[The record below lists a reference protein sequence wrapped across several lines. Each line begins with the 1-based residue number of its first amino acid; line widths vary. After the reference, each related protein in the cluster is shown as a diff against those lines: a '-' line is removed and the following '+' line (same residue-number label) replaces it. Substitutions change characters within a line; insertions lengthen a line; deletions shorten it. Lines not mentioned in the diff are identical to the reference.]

1 MSWRFIFA
9 ILIIAAGA
17 SAWGGIRLGE
27 WLVAH
32 GPVKPEVTTTPP
44 ELSEVPVLDADGKPF
59 VAMAPQPLV
68 DGRMAVPE
76 APEPVEW
83 ELEAPTVAQ
92 TQQET
97 PISLATTTIT
107 MEEAI
112 QIANANPHGLQ
123 GLADVG
129 DLMGG
134 DSPIGNDFGGSFD
147 STFGGTP
154 QADSPL
160 FIQPIDITTPPPA
173 PPVVAGPQTTGNW
186 EAALRQEL
194 QACAQLGFFDRPS
207 CSWAARN
214 KYCEPNNAWGRTRDC
229 PGKNY

>member
-9 ILIIAAGA
+9 ILVIALGA
-17 SAWGGIRLGE
+17 SAWGGMRLGE

-32 GPVKPEVTTTPP
+32 GPVKPEVKSTPP
-44 ELSEVPVLDADGKPF
+44 ELQEVPVLGADGKPF
-59 VAMAPQPLV
+59 VAVAPQPLV
-68 DGRMAVPE
+68 DGRLGVPE
-76 APEPVEW
+76 PPEPTSW
-83 ELEAPTVAQ
+83 ELEAPAVAE
-92 TQQET
+92 TQSET

-112 QIANANPHGLQ
+112 QIANANPHGLS

-129 DLMGG
+129 DLLGG
-134 DSPIGNDFGGSFD
+134 GELASLPRGQQGG
-147 STFGGTP
+147 P
-154 QADSPL
+154 E
-160 FIQPIDITTPPPA
+160 FIQPVDISAPPPP
-173 PPVVAGPQTTGNW
+173 PPVVNTPHTAGNW

-194 QACAQLGFFDRPS
+194 QACSKLGFFDRPS

-229 PGKNY
+229 PDKNF

>member
-9 ILIIAAGA
+9 ILIIALGA
-17 SAWGGIRLGE
+17 SAWGGMRLGE

-32 GPVKPEVTTTPP
+32 GPVKPEVKTTPP
-44 ELSEVPVLDADGKPF
+44 ELADVPVLGADGKPF
-59 VAMAPQPLV
+59 VALAPQPLV
-68 DGRMAVPE
+68 SGRLGIPEPPEPTQWEME
-76 APEPVEW
+76 APSVTE
-83 ELEAPTVAQ
+83 
-92 TQQET
+92 TQAET
-97 PISLATTTIT
+97 PISLATTTIS
-107 MEEAI
+107 MDEAI

-134 DSPIGNDFGGSFD
+134 GNSANLAPSAQG
-147 STFGGTP
+147 
-154 QADSPL
+154 QQ
-160 FIQPIDITTPPPA
+160 FIQPVDISAPPPA
-173 PPVVAGPQTTGNW
+173 PPVLTGAQTAGNW

-194 QACAQLGFFDRPS
+194 QACSQLGFFDRPS

-229 PGKNY
+229 PDKSF

>member
-9 ILIIAAGA
+9 ILIIALGA

-32 GPVKPEVTTTPP
+32 GPVKPEVATTPP
-44 ELSEVPVLDADGKPF
+44 ELAEVPILDVDGKPF
-59 VAMAPQPLV
+59 VALAPQPLV

-76 APEPVEW
+76 APEPIEW
-83 ELEAPTVAQ
+83 ELEAPSVAE

-134 DSPIGNDFGGSFD
+134 STAGNNNSGNL
-147 STFGGTP
+147 P
-154 QADSPL
+154 QAGGPL
-160 FIQPIDITTPPPA
+160 FIQPVDVTTPPPP
-173 PPVVAGPQTTGNW
+173 PPVVTGPQTAGNW

-194 QACAQLGFFDRPS
+194 QACTQLGFFDRPS

-229 PGKNY
+229 PGKNF